1 MVIVEKSFPRGGI
14 VESKE
19 AVATKPEQIFGAVQK
34 KIKRNKTKTTA
45 ALVEEDEDLK
55 PRSAELLTYDTIQ
68 DGMIVMGIVKSVD
81 QLYLNVTLPGR
92 ISARVSALEISDA
105 YTKSMKE
112 FLQNSQS
119 EGYKPLND
127 LYSVGKIVYGRI
139 KEIKQGDKGEIQ
151 VDMTLKPSEVHAE
164 LVHAN
169 IKKGFVFNGAVEE
182 IQEHGYIIE
191 SGIKGLRCFVPIEK
205 SEAGHAVGELIYL
218 KVDKVTVDKS
228 VSTCICAEIKPNKL
242 KIKDQNDPNL
252 DYILPTTIVNFQVS
266 KVLKNGLQGSIMNE
280 VYTAYVN
287 EHQLADPL
295 TLPEDYEVNV
305 KYEARILYVMPL
317 TKFVYLTL
325 NLRNNVDTKTDT
337 SEEGEDEESTKTKL
351 NPGDIVENAKVHHLG
366 TGGVVL
372 ILNNKFKGIISY
384 KTIKANYKGN
394 YDQDELLAKYARKSK
409 HTVRITNYDIM
420 DSMYICTDDVAAVNE
435 KYFSFNDIKPGDFV
449 TATVKEVN
457 HKVGGY
463 SLQLG
468 RINAFI
474 EKLFLAPSA
483 KTLDPKTK
491 VKCRVV
497 NVNPE
502 RKLVYLT
509 NRSEYMNKSSKPLLS
524 LDEAKLNSNY
534 LGTVVKCT
542 NTFALVKFFGEV
554 KGLFYKQNAL
564 PGQLENLEEG
574 QTIQFRIASKKDN
587 QLILGLVEN
596 AFKLGEICPVTVV
609 HTLDSGLE
617 IKVNYFNNEGEDME
631 QKGLIPVRLLSDYID
646 LLRAKLHLYPVGEEL
661 KAVCI
666 SGSIFSLRDVK
677 YFSEHLTCDWKS
689 LKIGNII
696 KSYVKDVNED
706 VVEIVVPIEGYSKTV
721 KVHLKM
727 MLVNAFNDKNIELSP
742 DQVVYVKVLGKED
755 STKTIT
761 VSAKLTDVWDGK
773 MSSTANFCERLEDV
787 LPSVKVSGPN
797 SSDVE
802 FYELKSATRTIR
814 PDNIPTFKTVT
825 PTSRTQLKL
834 QLQREQ
840 QQQELER
847 REAEKRETDAFQ
859 QQQQQQQHQLQS
871 VYHNQQQQKQQIN
884 LEQQQH
890 NNSNNNNNNNVG
902 SSPQVQIQSNHN
914 NSSGNS
920 HNRNSNSDSY
930 GSKNM
935 DTLMIPQAQSS
946 PVTVKVPLNSIGVEL
961 PQQVL
966 QVRTIL
972 ENPTRYHVIQKQK
985 NQVRQYLSESFK
997 NQTDWSGRAASSLAN
1012 LRVTVA
1018 SSNPNQQQTH
1028 QNNERSSSSY
1038 TLGMNANNSIVN
1050 DNCSSVNSS
1059 PRQMRMTPAAS
1070 PNSATILDDN
1080 MPLSP
1085 YSMGNNNS
1093 NGANSY
1099 YMPYTSSDNGNQ
1111 QSSLKSFG
1119 NNSASN
1125 LGNSKSANNTSLG
1138 SRSNPGNLVK
1148 MMRNT
1153 NFMNSSG
1160 PSGMASPIQSATPSL
1175 SSVATSN
1182 SELPPSFESDAD
1194 LDFEDILHNN
1204 NLNDTLKFDDSFSTE
1219 LNIKQEPHSMSEAE
1233 ASALA
1238 KDRQKKDNHNMIERR
1253 RRFNINDR
1261 IKELGTLLPKTN
1273 DPYYEVVRD
1282 IRPNKGTI
1290 LKSSVDY
1297 IKCLKHEVARLKQN
1311 EYRQRQI
1318 EVQNRRLLNRIKEL
1332 EMQAKSH
1339 GIPLTDFNNTSVS
1352 APTPTTSYLKN
1363 ASPSNNMNHHS
1374 TPLINN
1380 EVSQEQQSTNA
1391 SNHNNNNNNNNN
1403 NDNNLNININT
1414 MEDLMEDSKHNLLQG
1429 SGGGGGLGI
1438 DTMLSIPSNQ
1448 LLQSAPHSPS
1458 LQMQCSIH
1466 SYTSNGGNDCN
1477 EHNHNDSCCSSSH
1490 QLSLDDIYASSSP
1503 VSSPAHHTH
1512 SNTTSTTPT
1521 PTNHHQTPL
1530 NTCCGAGSSLGCL
1543 SSSCSNNCHHKYQH
1557 GSNSTL
1563 QQCQPSPNSNSA
1575 NFDLMVA
1582 CGSDSLGDCHH
1593 HHHHHHHNNNDSLAA
1608 SPTSLQHGRDPLL
1621 SSSHQHPL
1629 DAHSHLDTLD
1639 PHQHDLHHHHPLHDD
1654 PDDMDHHQHHHS
1666 VDLASAIMS
1675 DTLSLVSS
1683 NPSESILLSSDFL
1696 DIDMSYLM
1704 EISDIKQQLKKQGH
1718 AIARYSP
1725 GDKVTAQFRAVNEVT
1740 NDWEYVLNETEVVG
1754 IVKTSVVGKAKPPKQ
1769 GTKQECVILWVDYSN
1784 QLVFLSNKPGD
1795 LEHISTEKN
1804 IPTNLVGKSG
1814 INAKVLF
1821 KNESVFV
1828 CSLKKGKNPVVFCP
1842 TQLHYN
1848 DFEYTASK
1856 TIDEGQ
1862 FCKLAF
1868 IHDSQ
1873 PIAILDDT
1881 HKLWQEINR
1890 KRKLVKE
1897 EKTTEAVESK
1907 KQKLDKTKT
1916 EEKQEPL
1923 VLTKKQILE
1932 NEAKSKKEKQIEQA
1946 KKQQLDMLEKKK
1958 DKKRTASET
1967 KTQETVKTTKTA
1979 AKKTKTEESN
1989 NDNETKEEDTL
2000 LFYEDKAPDT
2010 KAAAKVIEVNKTT
2023 VNSNTNKKM
2032 QKPAVKSLTGVTD
2045 FWNLDINNISTN
2057 VESSDDDD
2065 DDNEEKD
2072 EKASSKKKLTA
2083 AEKFKKQR
2091 EEEARLRAIEEKY
2104 ADPNQLPDSVDQFD
2118 RLVLSDPNN
2127 SKHWINYMVFHL
2139 QSTEIDKA
2147 RAVARRAL
2155 KTITFRN
2162 TDDQINI
2169 WVALLNLELRYGS
2182 KETFN
2187 DTLKEALMYNE
2198 PLKIYLRTVEIITD
2212 AQKTAEL
2219 VEIIGNLTKK
2229 FKTEPEVWRVCAN
2242 AFFTVGM
2249 TERAQQLLHKALAC
2263 LPERDHVNTI
2273 VVFAN
2278 LNHRHGNNEMAQTLL
2293 DQVVTS
2299 YPKRVDVWCQ
2309 YVDMLVKAELI
2320 DSARNI
2326 LERAVVQKIPLRK
2339 MRTIFKKYLEFE
2351 ERFGN
2356 DTNVQR
2362 VKLLAMD
2369 YVKKNENL

>member
-19 AVATKPEQIFGAVQK
+19 AVATKPEQIFGAVQR
-34 KIKRNKTKTTA
+34 KIKKNKTKTTA

-92 ISARVSALEISDA
+92 ISARVSVLEVSDA

-119 EGYKPLND
+119 EGYKPLQD

-218 KVDKVTVDKS
+218 KVDKVTADKS

-325 NLRNNVDTKTDT
+325 NLRNNVDTKTET
-337 SEEGEDEESTKTKL
+337 SEEGDDEESTKTKL

-420 DSMYICTDDVAAVNE
+420 DSMYICTDDAAAVNE

-449 TATVKEVN
+449 TATVKEIN

-497 NVNPE
+497 HVNPE

-524 LDEAKLNSNY
+524 LDEAKVNSNY

-542 NTFALVKFFGEV
+542 NTFALVKFFGDV
-554 KGLFYKQNAL
+554 KGVFYKQNAL

-574 QTIQFRIASKKDN
+574 QTIQFRIASKKDD

-609 HTLDSGLE
+609 HTLESGLE

-689 LKIGNII
+689 LKIGNIL

-706 VVEIVVPIEGYSKTV
+706 VVEIVVPIEGYTKTV

-727 MLVNAFNDKNIELSP
+727 MLVNAFKDDNIELSP

-773 MSSTANFCERLEDV
+773 MSSTANFCE
-787 LPSVKVSGPN
+787 
-797 SSDVE
+797 
-802 FYELKSATRTIR
+802 
-814 PDNIPTFKTVT
+814 
-825 PTSRTQLKL
+825 
-834 QLQREQ
+834 
-840 QQQELER
+840 
-847 REAEKRETDAFQ
+847 
-859 QQQQQQQHQLQS
+859 
-871 VYHNQQQQKQQIN
+871 
-884 LEQQQH
+884 
-890 NNSNNNNNNNVG
+890 
-902 SSPQVQIQSNHN
+902 
-914 NSSGNS
+914 
-920 HNRNSNSDSY
+920 
-930 GSKNM
+930 
-935 DTLMIPQAQSS
+935 
-946 PVTVKVPLNSIGVEL
+946 
-961 PQQVL
+961 
-966 QVRTIL
+966 
-972 ENPTRYHVIQKQK
+972 
-985 NQVRQYLSESFK
+985 
-997 NQTDWSGRAASSLAN
+997 
-1012 LRVTVA
+1012 
-1018 SSNPNQQQTH
+1018 
-1028 QNNERSSSSY
+1028 
-1038 TLGMNANNSIVN
+1038 
-1050 DNCSSVNSS
+1050 
-1059 PRQMRMTPAAS
+1059 
-1070 PNSATILDDN
+1070 
-1080 MPLSP
+1080 
-1085 YSMGNNNS
+1085 
-1093 NGANSY
+1093 
-1099 YMPYTSSDNGNQ
+1099 
-1111 QSSLKSFG
+1111 
-1119 NNSASN
+1119 
-1125 LGNSKSANNTSLG
+1125 
-1138 SRSNPGNLVK
+1138 
-1148 MMRNT
+1148 
-1153 NFMNSSG
+1153 
-1160 PSGMASPIQSATPSL
+1160 
-1175 SSVATSN
+1175 
-1182 SELPPSFESDAD
+1182 
-1194 LDFEDILHNN
+1194 
-1204 NLNDTLKFDDSFSTE
+1204 
-1219 LNIKQEPHSMSEAE
+1219 
-1233 ASALA
+1233 
-1238 KDRQKKDNHNMIERR
+1238 
-1253 RRFNINDR
+1253 
-1261 IKELGTLLPKTN
+1261 
-1273 DPYYEVVRD
+1273 
-1282 IRPNKGTI
+1282 
-1290 LKSSVDY
+1290 
-1297 IKCLKHEVARLKQN
+1297 
-1311 EYRQRQI
+1311 
-1318 EVQNRRLLNRIKEL
+1318 
-1332 EMQAKSH
+1332 
-1339 GIPLTDFNNTSVS
+1339 
-1352 APTPTTSYLKN
+1352 SYL
-1363 ASPSNNMNHHS
+1363 
-1374 TPLINN
+1374 T
-1380 EVSQEQQSTNA
+1380 
-1391 SNHNNNNNNNNN
+1391 
-1403 NDNNLNININT
+1403 
-1414 MEDLMEDSKHNLLQG
+1414 
-1429 SGGGGGLGI
+1429 
-1438 DTMLSIPSNQ
+1438 
-1448 LLQSAPHSPS
+1448 
-1458 LQMQCSIH
+1458 
-1466 SYTSNGGNDCN
+1466 
-1477 EHNHNDSCCSSSH
+1477 
-1490 QLSLDDIYASSSP
+1490 
-1503 VSSPAHHTH
+1503 
-1512 SNTTSTTPT
+1512 
-1521 PTNHHQTPL
+1521 
-1530 NTCCGAGSSLGCL
+1530 
-1543 SSSCSNNCHHKYQH
+1543 
-1557 GSNSTL
+1557 
-1563 QQCQPSPNSNSA
+1563 
-1575 NFDLMVA
+1575 
-1582 CGSDSLGDCHH
+1582 
-1593 HHHHHHHNNNDSLAA
+1593 
-1608 SPTSLQHGRDPLL
+1608 
-1621 SSSHQHPL
+1621 
-1629 DAHSHLDTLD
+1629 
-1639 PHQHDLHHHHPLHDD
+1639 
-1654 PDDMDHHQHHHS
+1654 
-1666 VDLASAIMS
+1666 
-1675 DTLSLVSS
+1675 
-1683 NPSESILLSSDFL
+1683 
-1696 DIDMSYLM
+1696 

-1725 GDKVTAQFRAVNEVT
+1725 GDKVTAQFRDVNEVT

-1754 IVKTSVVGKAKPPKQ
+1754 IVKTSVVGKAKPPKK

-1804 IPTNLVGKSG
+1804 IPANLVGKSG

-1856 TIDEGQ
+1856 TIAEGQ

-1868 IHDSQ
+1868 IHESQ

-1890 KRKLVKE
+1890 KRKLAKE

-1907 KQKLDKTKT
+1907 KQKLEKTKT
-1916 EEKQEPL
+1916 EEKQEPA
-1923 VLTKKQILE
+1923 VLTKKQKLE

-1946 KKQQLDMLEKKK
+1946 KKHQLDMLEKRKE
-1958 DKKRTASET
+1958 KKRTASET
-1967 KTQETVKTTKTA
+1967 KAQETVKTTKTK
-1979 AKKTKTEESN
+1979 AKKTKTEDSN
-1989 NDNETKEEDTL
+1989 NASDSDNDNETKDDTL

-2010 KAAAKVIEVNKTT
+2010 KAAEKVIDVSKTT
-2023 VNSNTNKKM
+2023 TNSNTNKKP
-2032 QKPAVKSLTGVTD
+2032 QKPVVKSLTGVND
-2045 FWNLDINNISTN
+2045 FWNLDLNNISTN

-2065 DDNEEKD
+2065 DNDEKD
-2072 EKASSKKKLTA
+2072 EKPSNKKKLTA
-2083 AEKFKKQR
+2083 AEKFKQQR

-2162 TDDQINI
+2162 SDDQINI

-2326 LERAVVQKIPLRK
+2326 LERAVVKKYLLRK